1 MSTGALVVDQPSDTE
16 WIRFT
21 VVPGSTF
28 NDTIGTATTKL
39 KRALFNVRV
48 SIFVP
53 RSQVF
58 ADAQTL
64 TDSLDAAMIFEPIV
78 TVDGGCIQ
86 MDEVEPKLTDIFYA
100 ANGEIWNQ
108 VEVTYQYLYRYV

>member
-1 MSTGALVVDQPSDTE
+1 MRWLDDIKTRLITNFTTNIVCHFADGDFYRNMSTGAMVVDQPTDTE

-64 TDSLDAAMIFEPIV
+64 PIHPV
-78 TVDGGCIQ
+78 RRAGW
-86 MDEVEPKLTDIFYA
+86 L
-100 ANGEIWNQ
+100 
-108 VEVTYQYLYRYV
+108 

>member
-1 MSTGALVVDQPSDTE
+1 MSTGALVVDQPADTE
-16 WIRFT
+16 WLRFT

-39 KRALFNVRV
+39 TRALYTGRV
-48 SIFVP
+48 SIFRP
-53 RSQVF
+53 RSPVF

-64 TDSLDAAMIFEPIV
+64 TDSLDDAMIFNQII
-78 TVDGGCIQ
+78 TGDGGCIQ
-86 MDEVEPKLTDIFYA
+86 MDEIEPKLTDVFYA

-108 VEVTYQYLYRYV
+108 IEVTYQYVYRYV